1 MSDEDLP
8 ILLKQPIDRSL
19 DRLELEVWRGVAVRD
34 QERRT
39 GRLIVACQSGVLAVA
54 VLVGGVVGAAM
65 AGNTA
70 NNRSDFGAFVV
81 GVQHAPSALLF
92 GQNQ

>member
-1 MSDEDLP
+1 MSDEELL
-8 ILLKQPIDRSL
+8 ILLKQPTDRSL
-19 DRLELEVWRGVAVRD
+19 DGLELEVWRGVAVRD

-65 AGNTA
+65 AGKVRTGP
-70 NNRSDFGAFVV
+70 GAF
-81 GVQHAPSALLF
+81 PC
-92 GQNQ
+92 